1 MQRQGVSQV
10 RGQPGLHS
18 ETPSWKKKN
27 VGKDMEKREQ
37 LYTDANVDWYSHYGK
52 QHGVSSKILKKKK
65 KKLPHDWKT
74 SSYVFKN
81 IEIRI

>member
-1 MQRQGVSQV
+1 
-10 RGQPGLHS
+10 
-18 ETPSWKKKN
+18 
-27 VGKDMEKREQ
+27 MEQNRE
-37 LYTDANVDWYSHYGK
+37 YSHSHYGK